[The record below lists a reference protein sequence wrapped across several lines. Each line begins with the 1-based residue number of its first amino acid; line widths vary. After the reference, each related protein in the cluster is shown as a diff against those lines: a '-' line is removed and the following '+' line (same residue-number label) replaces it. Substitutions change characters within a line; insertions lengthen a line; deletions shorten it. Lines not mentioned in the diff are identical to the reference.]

1 MSISNIF
8 IQWTLKQK
16 MKLLPVQLTVLQ
28 NRAQMLC
35 LLVGCEAASIRVTA
49 RQLRHPITLAT
60 ENLTI
65 KGRVQQPINRTEQR
79 KLIVP
84 NTQLLQVMLLETKIV
99 HSILQPRRIKEMEA
113 KSRPQVEKI
122 LHQILKLVP
131 MKMGLSP

>member
-1 MSISNIF
+1 
-8 IQWTLKQK
+8 
-16 MKLLPVQLTVLQ
+16 MKLLPVQLMVLQ

-35 LLVGCEAASIRVTA
+35 LLVGCEAVSIRVTA
-49 RQLRHPITLAT
+49 HQVPHPITLAT

-79 KLIVP
+79 NLIVP
-84 NTQLLQVMLLETKIV
+84 NTQLLQVMLMETKIV
-99 HSILQPRRIKEMEA
+99 HSILQPHRIKEMEA
-113 KSRPQVEKI
+113 KSHRQVEKI